1 MAHDVFIS
9 YSSNDKPTAD
19 AACAVLEQKGIRCWI
34 APRDIVPGADWGES
48 IIDAINDA
56 RALVLVFSSH
66 ANASPQIKREV
77 ERAVNKGIP
86 IIPLRIED
94 VAPTKSLE
102 YFISTPHWLDA
113 YNPPLERHLTY
124 LADVI
129 AHILEGDTLQPRPQ
143 PVVRKSRRGVM
154 LGAVAAICVLG
165 ALGAW
170 YFTREP
176 ATPTFVGKWE
186 LASVTLGKGSLRPN
200 GPAFA
205 TDWFAKAALEGPDVH
220 GTFEVNSLGQYELTL
235 AATDRGAF
243 VTSLEELNTVT
254 FTSDITNT
262 ATTLKYII
270 IQPKTAKDMIDQIG
284 GQEGESAL
292 LLTANPTH
300 LQAMLAG
307 KPLGPGPL
315 GTFHRRDLACRCERQ
330 RQDARDSCRARNH
343 RRRPLP
349 VPRRDAGEWLVG
361 GGRRQ
366 VDTQTARRAGREGHV
381 SVRRPRQRDHGRHH
395 RHLGL
400 ATRRLDLPHARTKDC
415 SWTASPLQSCHILG
429 IGSRTC

>member
-9 YSSNDKPTAD
+9 YSSHDKPTAD

-48 IIDAINDA
+48 IIDAISDA

-129 AHILEGDTLQPRPQ
+129 AHILEGDMLQPRPQ

-186 LASVTLGKGSLRPN
+186 LASVTLGKGSLRPD

-205 TDWFAKAALEGPDVH
+205 TDAFAKAALEGPDVN
-220 GTFEVNSLGQYELTL
+220 GTFEVNSLGQYELSLT
-235 AATDRGAF
+235 ATDRGS
-243 VTSLEELNTVT
+243 VTLVELNTVT
-254 FTSDITNT
+254 FTSDITDT
-262 ATTLKYII
+262 ATTLKYTI
-270 IQPKTAKDMIDQIG
+270 IQPTTATDLIDEIG
-284 GQEGESAL
+284 GEPGESAL
-292 LLTANPTH
+292 LLVANPGS

-307 KPLGPGPL
+307 KPIGVGSFGVFSPISGTWHADVSANGKMPETHVVLEITVDGRYLFRGETRESGLWEAEGGKWTRKPQNAPEERGTYQFDGPDTVTTAGIT
-315 GTFHRRDLACRCERQ
+315 GTSVWQ
-330 RQDARDSCRARNH
+330 RAD
-343 RRRPLP
+343 
-349 VPRRDAGEWLVG
+349 
-361 GGRRQ
+361 
-366 VDTQTARRAGREGHV
+366 
-381 SVRRPRQRDHGRHH
+381 
-395 RHLGL
+395 
-400 ATRRLDLPHARTKDC
+400 
-415 SWTASPLQSCHILG
+415 
-429 IGSRTC
+429 

>member
-94 VAPTKSLE
+94 VAPTTSLE

-220 GTFEVNSLGQYELTL
+220 GTFEVNSLGQYELAL

-315 GTFHRRDLACRCERQ
+315 GTFPLIAGTWHADVSANGKMPETHAVLEITVDGRYLFRGATRESGLWEAEGGKWTRKP
-330 RQDARDSCRARNH
+330 QDAPEERGTYQFDGPNT
-343 RRRPLP
+343 
-349 VPRRDAGEWLVG
+349 VTTAGITGTSVWL
-361 GGRRQ
+361 
-366 VDTQTARRAGREGHV
+366 
-381 SVRRPRQRDHGRHH
+381 
-395 RHLGL
+395 
-400 ATRRLDLPHARTKDC
+400 
-415 SWTASPLQSCHILG
+415 
-429 IGSRTC
+429 